1 MKEAAPT
8 GVEPQMLR
16 TLLLAPVLAL
26 VLGAPSLAAAEQFPE
41 SALHAEIRSH
51 DGTVMGRVE
60 AVERDGEGRIVAIEA
75 PGLEPAD
82 APAAPNDLIADNERG
97 RYVAVTDRRAQA
109 AGSAAAVSFR

>member
-82 APAAPNDLIADNERG
+82 APSAPRDMIAENDRG
-97 RYVAVTDRRAQA
+97 GFVPVIDRRNEA
-109 AGSAAAVSFR
+109 AGASAAVSFR